1 MQLESDDFCTL
12 TSGAIEV
19 DWVGKR
25 LASSDLAVMRAF
37 YKGGIR
43 LRRLQNI
50 FTRSR
55 VTLVDMS
62 LDSKTVALK

>member
-43 LRRLQNI
+43 L
-50 FTRSR
+50 
-55 VTLVDMS
+55 
-62 LDSKTVALK
+62 